1 MTILDKPLAALMF
14 FTKLPFYK
22 IKEVE
27 ASAFKSVVNYW
38 PIAGVLSGG
47 IMALVLWGASEIFPY
62 SVAVILAILSRVLIT
77 GALHEDGLA
86 DFFDGFGGGTT
97 KERVLAIMK
106 DSQTGSY
113 ALIGLIIYFLLL
125 WNCLITLPLNIAVP
139 LVFLYD
145 ISCKFIASNIVNLL
159 PYARKEHESKAKVI
173 YNRVPPALMIFHLIW
188 IAALWYFLSPDIL
201 FALSLVASVVLFFLL
216 IAYMKRRIEGYTGDC
231 CGAIFLMCE
240 LVALLGAFV
249 LFRSWHC

>member
-1 MTILDKPLAALMF
+1 MNLIDKPLAALMF

-38 PIAGVLSGG
+38 SIAGVLSGG

-62 SVAVILAILSRVLIT
+62 SVAAILAILSRILLT

-86 DFFDGFGGGTT
+86 DFFDGFGGGIS
-97 KERVLAIMK
+97 KERILAIMK

-113 ALIGLIIYFLLL
+113 ALIGLIIYFLLF
-125 WNCLITLPLNIAVP
+125 WSCIVALPINIAIP
-139 LVFLYD
+139 LLFLND

-159 PYARKEHESKAKVI
+159 PYVRKEQESKAKVI
-173 YNRVPPALMIFHLIW
+173 YNRVPLALILFHLLW
-188 IAALWYFLSPDIL
+188 IAVLWYFLVPNKL
-201 FALSLVASVVLFFLL
+201 LSLALAPSILLFLCL
-216 IAYMKRRIEGYTGDC
+216 IVYIKKRINGYTGDC
-231 CGAIFLMCE
+231 CGALFLMCE
-240 LVALLGAFV
+240 VVALMGVVV
-249 LFRSWHC
+249 LYKSMGC